1 MNASTSHA
9 MQPSHKIHVMRLR
22 PGQDLR
28 KSLQEFATLQKL
40 KAAVM
45 VTCVGS
51 LVQYNLRFANQ
62 KEATLRTG
70 HFEIV
75 SLVGT
80 LSESSVHLHLC
91 VSDDHGR
98 TTGGHLMDGNLIFTT
113 AEIAIAEPSDLIF
126 ERIHDNATGYKELKV
141 IDRAHTG
148 GQ

>member
-1 MNASTSHA
+1 MNASTSQALHL
-9 MQPSHKIHVMRLR
+9 SGKVHVIRLT

-28 KSLQEFATLQKL
+28 KSLQEFAALQKL

-62 KEATLRTG
+62 KEATLRKG

-91 VSDDHGR
+91 VSDHHGL
-98 TTGGHLMDGNLIFTT
+98 TTGGHLMDDNLIFTT
-113 AEIAIAEPSDLIF
+113 AEIAIAELSDLIF
-126 ERIHDNATGYKELKV
+126 ERIHDNLTGFKELKV
-141 IDRAHTG
+141 IGRVHKG